1 MNGYDVLGQEG
12 RKALDACVKV
22 KIYGRPQTRR
32 YDYNSTVERL
42 EKCFAG
48 KCPDRRIIKRLR
60 LKSITE
66 QALMDES
73 IIEKMLLPS
82 LRDNYGIIDIFESL
96 VRLDNTPYVEK
107 YPAVKGTDSDKRKNL
122 IDKRREDVE
131 REVREATAN
140 PDQPQRYSWL
150 VAQRRVRDCF
160 AGSFAGD
167 ASLLERKTAAY
178 IHEITDPYD
187 RRKEEMPT
195 PDTYSIS
202 DIYKAFKKHDS
213 VSVSKNIEKL
223 SCQRC
228 KVSEEVKKQRDD
240 VQTEYQ
246 QAVTV
251 SSTSSAIQKHCNYSL
266 KEAIHRVESCYCSSS
281 VEHLHA
287 FKAFYTLN
295 LEVSMH
301 DQKAFDIFFICRSL
315 CCIDANHILYQ
326 NDQYEPKLVS
336 NLVVFEKYPG
346 DGPGSAE
353 LKELIDAHRT
363 CLEKE
368 YMEDKLDKQRYTRSE
383 AERRVRDCFV
393 GSLVCD
399 YTNIFPRKAADKGT
413 LRIDQTYNIFD
424 IQNAIKYFDSKKLVD
439 RYPEEE
445 GPEADKMRKLVD
457 EERAAIKKEYDEAT
471 AIVEI
476 EHGSGFIIQ
485 DHFVITN
492 KHVIESALNGDSN
505 NTQILISSA
514 ALGEDEL
521 PCEIAHHDAGKDL
534 ALLHC
539 PGLKI
544 NPIQPLQLSNQPL
557 LPGMQIFSFGFPVS
571 HTGDT
576 ALFVNGYVS
585 GSKKTLQGHT
595 MAVLNC
601 PLNSGNSGG
610 PVLCWVKGQL
620 KVVGVATQ
628 KHFKKILTLN
638 EQVTI
643 EQIRKMLQTCVI
655 PEDSE
660 LSEAAKFYFGPAGN
674 LPPLGKTAV
683 YLLTLKL
690 YDALET
696 HSQFNLSN
704 ALPGDQLIDFV
715 KMSVEK
721 YEGDCKDE
729 LAKVVE
735 KFCTPKAW
743 PFA

>member
-1 MNGYDVLGQEG
+1 MNGCDVLGQEG

-22 KIYGRPQTRR
+22 KIYGRPQTRL
-32 YDYNSTVERL
+32 YDYNSTIERL

-48 KCPDRRIIKRLR
+48 KYPDGLDALYSRI
-60 LKSITE
+60 LKHETSNRE
-66 QALMDES
+66 QALMDDG

-82 LRDNYGIIDIFESL
+82 LRDNYGIIDIYESL

-107 YPAVKGTDSDKRKNL
+107 YPAVKGTDSDKRKNS

-140 PDQPQRYSWL
+140 PDELHRYSWL

-167 ASLLERKTAAY
+167 ASLLERKTAVY
-178 IHEITDPYD
+178 IYKITDPYK
-187 RRKEEMPT
+187 RRKQEMSAEMST

-202 DIYKAFKKHDS
+202 DIYEAFKKHDS

-240 VQTEYQ
+240 VHTEYQ

-251 SSTSSAIQKHCNYSL
+251 SSTITAIQKHRKYSQE
-266 KEAIHRVESCYCSSS
+266 EAFHRVESCYCSSCGNY
-281 VEHLHA
+281 VHA
-287 FKAFYTLN
+287 FRRLCN
-295 LEVSMH
+295 IIVSMC
-301 DQKAFDIFFICRSL
+301 DQKTFDIFFICRSL
-315 CCIDANHILYQ
+315 CCIDANQTDPYKPDL
-326 NDQYEPKLVS
+326 LS
-336 NLVVFEKYPG
+336 NLVLFEKYPS
-346 DGPGSAE
+346 DGPGSTQ

-363 CLEKE
+363 YLEKE
-368 YMEDKLDKQRYTRSE
+368 YMEDKLNKQRYTRSE
-383 AERRVRDCFV
+383 AERRVRDCFA
-393 GSLVCD
+393 GSFVCD
-399 YTNIFPRKAADKGT
+399 YTNIFPSKAADKGT

-424 IQNAIKYFDSKKLVD
+424 IQEAIQYFDSKKLVD
-439 RYPEEE
+439 KYPEEE
-445 GPEADKMRKLVD
+445 GPGADEKKKVD
-457 EERAAIKKEYDEAT
+457 EERAGIKQEYDDAT
-471 AIVEI
+471 AFVEV

-485 DHFVITN
+485 DHFIITN
-492 KHVIESALNGDSN
+492 MHVIESAFNNNDKSN
-505 NTQILISSA
+505 IIQIFISNA
-514 ALGEDEL
+514 ALLGAKHGL
-521 PCEIAHHDAGKDL
+521 PCEIAHRDAGKDL
-534 ALLHC
+534 ALLYC
-539 PGLKI
+539 PDLKM
-544 NPIQPLQLSNQPL
+544 NPIQPLQLFNQPL

-585 GSKKTLQGHT
+585 GSKKMLQGHT

-610 PVLCWVKGQL
+610 PVLCWVEGQL

-628 KHFKKILTLN
+628 KHFKEILTPN

-643 EQIRKMLQTCVI
+643 EQLRKMLQTCVI
-655 PEDSE
+655 PEGSE
-660 LSEAAKFYFGPAGN
+660 LSEAAKFYSGPVGD
-674 LPPLGKTAV
+674 LPPLGKTAM

-704 ALPGDQLIDFV
+704 ALPGDQVIDFV
-715 KMSVEK
+715 KMSIEK
-721 YEGDCKDE
+721 YQGDCKDE

-735 KFCTPKAW
+735 KFCTP
-743 PFA
+743 

>member
-1 MNGYDVLGQEG
+1 MNGCDVLGQEG
-12 RKALDACVKV
+12 RKSLDACVKV

-32 YDYNSTVERL
+32 YDYSSTIERL

-48 KCPDRRIIKRLR
+48 KYPDGLNALYRRI
-60 LKSITE
+60 LKQPETSNTE
-66 QALMDES
+66 HALMDES
-73 IIEKMLLPS
+73 IIEKILLPS
-82 LRDNYGIIDIFESL
+82 FRDNYGIIDIYESL

-107 YPAVKGTDSDKRKNL
+107 YPAGKQTDSDKWKNW

-140 PDQPQRYSWL
+140 RDERHRYSWL

-160 AGSFAGD
+160 AGNFAGD
-167 ASLLERKTAAY
+167 ASLLERKTADY
-178 IHEITDPYD
+178 ICKIRDPYE
-187 RRKEEMPT
+187 RRKKEMST
-195 PDTYSIS
+195 PDTCSIS

-228 KVSEEVKKQRDD
+228 QVSEEVKKQRDD
-240 VQTEYQ
+240 VDTEYQ

-251 SSTSSAIQKHCNYSL
+251 SFTSTSIQKHCKYSQE
-266 KEAIHRVESCYCSSS
+266 EAFHRVENCYCSSCAIKY
-281 VEHLHA
+281 VDA
-287 FKAFYTLN
+287 FRRLFNQTISLC
-295 LEVSMH
+295 H
-301 DQKAFDIFFICRSL
+301 QKAFDIFFICRSL

-326 NDQYEPKLVS
+326 NRWAQKLVS
-336 NLVVFEKYPG
+336 NLVLFEKYPS

-368 YMEDKLDKQRYTRSE
+368 YREDKLNKQRYTLSE
-383 AERRVRDCFV
+383 AERRVRDCFA
-393 GSLVCD
+393 GSFVCD
-399 YTNIFPRKAADKGT
+399 YTNIFPSKATDEGT
-413 LRIDQTYNIFD
+413 LRINQTYDIFD
-424 IQNAIKYFDSKKLVD
+424 IQKAIQYFDSKKLVD
-439 RYPEEE
+439 KYPEEE
-445 GPEADKMRKLVD
+445 GLGADEKKKVD
-457 EERAAIKKEYDEAT
+457 EERARIKQEYDEAT
-471 AIVEI
+471 AFVEV

-485 DHFVITN
+485 DHFIITN
-492 KHVIESALNGDSN
+492 KHVIELALNDESHI
-505 NTQILISSA
+505 TQVLISNA
-514 ALGEDEL
+514 ALGDVRL
-521 PCEIAHHDAGKDL
+521 PCEVAHYDAGKDL
-534 ALLHC
+534 ALLYC
-539 PGLKI
+539 PDLKI
-544 NPIQPLQLSNQPL
+544 NQTQPLQFSDQPL
-557 LPGMQIFSFGFPVS
+557 LPGMQILSFGFPVS

-585 GSKKTLQGHT
+585 GSKKMLQGHT

-610 PVLCWVKGQL
+610 PILCWVEGQL

-628 KHFKKILTLN
+628 KHVKKILTPN

-660 LSEAAKFYFGPAGN
+660 LSEAAKFYFGPAED
-674 LPPLGKTAV
+674 LPLLGKTAV

-704 ALPGDQLIDFV
+704 ALPGDQVIDFV
-715 KMSVEK
+715 KMSIEK
-721 YEGDCKDE
+721 YQGDCKDE
-729 LAKVVE
+729 LVKVVE
-735 KFCTPKAW
+735 KFCTP
-743 PFA
+743 

>member
-1 MNGYDVLGQEG
+1 MNGCDVLGQEG

-32 YDYNSTVERL
+32 YDYSSTIERL

-48 KCPDRRIIKRLR
+48 KYPDGLNALYRRI
-60 LKSITE
+60 LKQPETSNTE
-66 QALMDES
+66 HALMDES
-73 IIEKMLLPS
+73 IIEKILLPS
-82 LRDNYGIIDIFESL
+82 FRDNYGIIDIYESL

-107 YPAVKGTDSDKRKNL
+107 YPAGKQTDSDKWKNW

-140 PDQPQRYSWL
+140 RDERHRYSWL

-160 AGSFAGD
+160 AGNCAAD
-167 ASLLERKTAAY
+167 ASLLERKTADY
-178 IHEITDPYD
+178 ICKIRDPYE
-187 RRKEEMPT
+187 RRKKEMST
-195 PDTYSIS
+195 PDTCSIS

-228 KVSEEVKKQRDD
+228 QVSEEVKKQRDD
-240 VQTEYQ
+240 VDTEYQ

-251 SSTSSAIQKHCNYSL
+251 SFTSTSIQKHRKYSQE
-266 KEAIHRVESCYCSSS
+266 EAFHRVESCYCSSCAKY
-281 VEHLHA
+281 VDA
-287 FKAFYTLN
+287 FRRLFNATISLC
-295 LEVSMH
+295 H
-301 DQKAFDIFFICRSL
+301 QKAFDIFFICRSL

-326 NDQYEPKLVS
+326 NRWEPKLVS
-336 NLVVFEKYPG
+336 NLVLFEKYPS

-368 YMEDKLDKQRYTRSE
+368 YREDKLNKQRYTLSE
-383 AERRVRDCFV
+383 AERRVRDCFA
-393 GSLVCD
+393 GSFVCD
-399 YTNIFPRKAADKGT
+399 YTNIFPSKATDEGT

-424 IQNAIKYFDSKKLVD
+424 IQRAIQYFDSKKLVD
-439 RYPEEE
+439 KYPEEE
-445 GPEADKMRKLVD
+445 GPGADEKKKVD
-457 EERAAIKKEYDEAT
+457 EERACIKQEYDEAT
-471 AIVEI
+471 AFVEV

-485 DHFVITN
+485 DHFIITN
-492 KHVIESALNGDSN
+492 KHVIELALNDESHI
-505 NTQILISSA
+505 TQVLISNA
-514 ALGEDEL
+514 ALGDVRL
-521 PCEIAHHDAGKDL
+521 PCEVAHYDVGKDL
-534 ALLHC
+534 ALLYC
-539 PGLKI
+539 PDLKI
-544 NPIQPLQLSNQPL
+544 NQTQPLQFSDQPL
-557 LPGMQIFSFGFPVS
+557 LPGMQILSFGFPVS

-585 GSKKTLQGHT
+585 GSKKMLQGHT

-610 PVLCWVKGQL
+610 PILCWVEGQL

-628 KHFKKILTLN
+628 KHVKKILTPN

-660 LSEAAKFYFGPAGN
+660 LSEAAKFYFVPAGD
-674 LPPLGKTAV
+674 LPRLGKTAV

-704 ALPGDQLIDFV
+704 ALPGDQVIDFV
-715 KMSVEK
+715 KMSIEK
-721 YEGDCKDE
+721 YQGDCKDE
-729 LAKVVE
+729 LVKVVE
-735 KFCTPKAW
+735 KFCTP
-743 PFA
+743 

>member
-1 MNGYDVLGQEG
+1 MNGCDVLGQEG

-32 YDYNSTVERL
+32 YDYTSTIERL

-48 KCPDRRIIKRLR
+48 KYPDGLNALYTRI
-60 LKSITE
+60 LKQPETSNTE
-66 QALMDES
+66 HALMDES
-73 IIEKMLLPS
+73 IIEKILLPS
-82 LRDNYGIIDIFESL
+82 FRDNYGIIDIYESL

-107 YPAVKGTDSDKRKNL
+107 YPAGKQTDSDKWKNW

-140 PDQPQRYSWL
+140 PDERHRYSWL

-160 AGSFAGD
+160 AGNFAGD
-167 ASLLERKTAAY
+167 ASLLERKTADY
-178 IHEITDPYD
+178 ICKIRDPYE
-187 RRKEEMPT
+187 RRKKEMST
-195 PDTYSIS
+195 PDTCSIS

-228 KVSEEVKKQRDD
+228 QVSEEVKKQRDD
-240 VQTEYQ
+240 VDTEYQ

-251 SSTSSAIQKHCNYSL
+251 SFTSTSIQKHRKYSQE
-266 KEAIHRVESCYCSSS
+266 EAFHRVESCYCSSCAKY
-281 VEHLHA
+281 VYA
-287 FKAFYTLN
+287 FRGLFNRTISLC
-295 LEVSMH
+295 H
-301 DQKAFDIFFICRSL
+301 QKAFDIFFICRSL

-326 NDQYEPKLVS
+326 NRWEPKLVS
-336 NLVVFEKYPG
+336 NLVLFEKYPS

-368 YMEDKLDKQRYTRSE
+368 YREDKLNKQRYTLSE
-383 AERRVRDCFV
+383 AERRVRDCFA
-393 GSLVCD
+393 GSFVCD
-399 YTNIFPRKAADKGT
+399 YTNIFPSKATDEGT
-413 LRIDQTYNIFD
+413 LRIDQTYDIFD
-424 IQNAIKYFDSKKLVD
+424 IQKAIQYFDSKKLVD
-439 RYPEEE
+439 KYPEEE
-445 GPEADKMRKLVD
+445 GPGADEKKKVD
-457 EERAAIKKEYDEAT
+457 EERACIKQEYDEAT
-471 AIVEI
+471 AFVEV

-485 DHFVITN
+485 DHFIITN
-492 KHVIESALNGDSN
+492 KHVIELALNDESHI
-505 NTQILISSA
+505 TQVLISNA
-514 ALGEDEL
+514 ASGDVRL
-521 PCEIAHHDAGKDL
+521 PCEVAHYDAGKDL
-534 ALLHC
+534 ALLYC
-539 PGLKI
+539 PDLKI
-544 NPIQPLQLSNQPL
+544 NQTQPLQFSDQPL
-557 LPGMQIFSFGFPVS
+557 LPGMQILSFGFPVS

-585 GSKKTLQGHT
+585 GSKKMLQGHT

-610 PVLCWVKGQL
+610 PVLCWVEGQL

-628 KHFKKILTLN
+628 KHFKNILTPN

-660 LSEAAKFYFGPAGN
+660 LSEAAKFYFGPAGD
-674 LPPLGKTAV
+674 LPLLGKTAV

-704 ALPGDQLIDFV
+704 ALPGNQVIDFV
-715 KMSVEK
+715 KMSIEK
-721 YEGDCKDE
+721 YQGDCRDE
-729 LAKVVE
+729 LVKVVE
-735 KFCTPKAW
+735 KFCTP
-743 PFA
+743 

>member
-1 MNGYDVLGQEG
+1 MNGCDVLGQEG

-32 YDYNSTVERL
+32 YDYSSTIERL

-48 KCPDRRIIKRLR
+48 KYPDGLNALYRRI
-60 LKSITE
+60 LKQPETSNTE
-66 QALMDES
+66 HALMDES
-73 IIEKMLLPS
+73 IIEKILLPS
-82 LRDNYGIIDIFESL
+82 FRDNYGIIDIYESL

-107 YPAVKGTDSDKRKNL
+107 YPAGKQTDSDKWKNW

-140 PDQPQRYSWL
+140 RDERHRYSWL

-160 AGSFAGD
+160 AGNFAGD
-167 ASLLERKTAAY
+167 ASLLERKTADY
-178 IHEITDPYD
+178 ICKIRDPYE
-187 RRKEEMPT
+187 RRKKEMSI
-195 PDTYSIS
+195 PDTCSIS

-228 KVSEEVKKQRDD
+228 QVSEEVKKQRDD
-240 VQTEYQ
+240 VDTEYQ

-251 SSTSSAIQKHCNYSL
+251 SFTSTSIQKHRKYSQE
-266 KEAIHRVESCYCSSS
+266 EAFHRVESCYCSSCAKY
-281 VEHLHA
+281 VDA
-287 FKAFYTLN
+287 FRRLFNATISLC
-295 LEVSMH
+295 H
-301 DQKAFDIFFICRSL
+301 QKAFDIFFICRSL

-326 NDQYEPKLVS
+326 NRWEPKLVS
-336 NLVVFEKYPG
+336 NLVLFEKYPS

-368 YMEDKLDKQRYTRSE
+368 YREDKLNKQRYTLSE
-383 AERRVRDCFV
+383 AERRVRDCFA
-393 GSLVCD
+393 GSFVCD
-399 YTNIFPRKAADKGT
+399 YTNIFPSKATDEGT

-424 IQNAIKYFDSKKLVD
+424 IQRAIQYFDSKKLVD
-439 RYPEEE
+439 KYPEEE
-445 GPEADKMRKLVD
+445 GPGADEKKKVD
-457 EERAAIKKEYDEAT
+457 EERACIKQEYDEAT
-471 AIVEI
+471 AFVEV

-485 DHFVITN
+485 DHFIITN
-492 KHVIESALNGDSN
+492 KHVIELALNDESHI
-505 NTQILISSA
+505 TQILISKA
-514 ALGEDEL
+514 ALADVGL
-521 PCEIAHHDAGKDL
+521 PCEVAHYDVGKDL
-534 ALLHC
+534 ALLYC
-539 PGLKI
+539 PDLKI
-544 NPIQPLQLSNQPL
+544 NQTQPLQLSDQPL
-557 LPGMQIFSFGFPVS
+557 LPGMQILSFGFPVS

-585 GSKKTLQGHT
+585 GSKKMLQGHT

-610 PVLCWVKGQL
+610 PVLCWVEGQL

-628 KHFKKILTLN
+628 KHFKNILTLN

-660 LSEAAKFYFGPAGN
+660 LSEAAKFYFGPAGD
-674 LPPLGKTAV
+674 LPHLGKTAV

-704 ALPGDQLIDFV
+704 ALPGDQVIDFV
-715 KMSVEK
+715 KMSIEK
-721 YEGDCKDE
+721 YQGDCKDE
-729 LAKVVE
+729 LVKVVE
-735 KFCTPKAW
+735 KFCTPQA
-743 PFA
+743 

>member
-1 MNGYDVLGQEG
+1 MNGCDVLGQEG

-32 YDYNSTVERL
+32 YDYSSTIERL

-48 KCPDRRIIKRLR
+48 KYPDGLNALYRRI
-60 LKSITE
+60 LKQPETSNTE
-66 QALMDES
+66 HALMDES
-73 IIEKMLLPS
+73 IIEKILLPS
-82 LRDNYGIIDIFESL
+82 FRDNYGIIDIYESL

-107 YPAVKGTDSDKRKNL
+107 YPAGKQTDSDKWKNW

-140 PDQPQRYSWL
+140 RDERHRYSWL

-160 AGSFAGD
+160 AGNFAGD
-167 ASLLERKTAAY
+167 ASLLERKTADY
-178 IHEITDPYD
+178 SCKIRDPYE
-187 RRKEEMPT
+187 RRKKDMST
-195 PDTYSIS
+195 PDTCSIS

-228 KVSEEVKKQRDD
+228 QVSEEVKKQRDD
-240 VQTEYQ
+240 VDTEYQ

-251 SSTSSAIQKHCNYSL
+251 SFTSTSIQKHRKYSQE
-266 KEAIHRVESCYCSSS
+266 EAFHRVESCYCSSCAKY
-281 VEHLHA
+281 VDA
-287 FKAFYTLN
+287 FRRLFNATISLC
-295 LEVSMH
+295 H
-301 DQKAFDIFFICRSL
+301 QKAFDIFFICRSL

-326 NDQYEPKLVS
+326 NRWEPKLVS
-336 NLVVFEKYPG
+336 NLVLFEKYPS

-368 YMEDKLDKQRYTRSE
+368 YREDKLNKQRYTLSE
-383 AERRVRDCFV
+383 AERRVRDCFA
-393 GSLVCD
+393 GSFVCD
-399 YTNIFPRKAADKGT
+399 YTNIFPSKATDEGT

-424 IQNAIKYFDSKKLVD
+424 IQKAIQNFDSKKLVD
-439 RYPEEE
+439 KYPEEE
-445 GPEADKMRKLVD
+445 GPGADEKKKVD
-457 EERAAIKKEYDEAT
+457 EERACIKQEYDEAT
-471 AIVEI
+471 AFVEV

-485 DHFVITN
+485 DHFIITN
-492 KHVIESALNGDSN
+492 KHVIELALNDESHI
-505 NTQILISSA
+505 TQVLISNA
-514 ALGEDEL
+514 ALGDVRL
-521 PCEIAHHDAGKDL
+521 PCEVAHYDAGKDL
-534 ALLHC
+534 ALLYC
-539 PGLKI
+539 PDLKI
-544 NPIQPLQLSNQPL
+544 NQTQPLQFSDQPL
-557 LPGMQIFSFGFPVS
+557 LPGMQILSFGFPVS

-585 GSKKTLQGHT
+585 GSKKMLQGHT

-610 PVLCWVKGQL
+610 PILCWVEGQL

-628 KHFKKILTLN
+628 KHVKKILTPN

-660 LSEAAKFYFGPAGN
+660 LSEAAKFYFVPAGD
-674 LPPLGKTAV
+674 LPRLGKTAV

-704 ALPGDQLIDFV
+704 ALPGDQVIDFV
-715 KMSVEK
+715 KMSIEK
-721 YEGDCKDE
+721 YQGDCKDE
-729 LAKVVE
+729 LVKVVE
-735 KFCTPKAW
+735 KFCTP
-743 PFA
+743 

>member
-1 MNGYDVLGQEG
+1 MNGCDVLGQEG
-12 RKALDACVKV
+12 RKSLDACVKV

-32 YDYNSTVERL
+32 YDYSSTIERL

-48 KCPDRRIIKRLR
+48 KYPDGLNALYRRI
-60 LKSITE
+60 LKQPETSNTE
-66 QALMDES
+66 HALMDES
-73 IIEKMLLPS
+73 IIEKILLPS
-82 LRDNYGIIDIFESL
+82 FRDNYGIIDIYESL

-107 YPAVKGTDSDKRKNL
+107 YPAGKQTDSDKWKNW

-140 PDQPQRYSWL
+140 RDERHRYSWL

-160 AGSFAGD
+160 AGNFAGD
-167 ASLLERKTAAY
+167 ASLLERKTADY
-178 IHEITDPYD
+178 ICKIRDPYE
-187 RRKEEMPT
+187 RRKKEMSI
-195 PDTYSIS
+195 PDTCSIS

-213 VSVSKNIEKL
+213 VSVSKNMEKL

-228 KVSEEVKKQRDD
+228 QVSEEVKKQRDD
-240 VQTEYQ
+240 VDTEYQ

-251 SSTSSAIQKHCNYSL
+251 SFTSTSIQKHRKYSQE
-266 KEAIHRVESCYCSSS
+266 EAFHRVESCYCSSCAKY
-281 VEHLHA
+281 VDA
-287 FKAFYTLN
+287 FRRLFNATISLC
-295 LEVSMH
+295 H
-301 DQKAFDIFFICRSL
+301 QKAFDIFFICRSL

-326 NDQYEPKLVS
+326 NRWEPKLVS
-336 NLVVFEKYPG
+336 NLVLFEKYPS

-368 YMEDKLDKQRYTRSE
+368 YREDKLNKQRYTLSE
-383 AERRVRDCFV
+383 AERRVRDCFA
-393 GSLVCD
+393 GSFVCD
-399 YTNIFPRKAADKGT
+399 YTNIFPSKATDEGT

-424 IQNAIKYFDSKKLVD
+424 IQNAIQYFDSKKLVD
-439 RYPEEE
+439 KYPEEE
-445 GPEADKMRKLVD
+445 GPGADEKKKVD
-457 EERAAIKKEYDEAT
+457 EERACIKQEYDEAT
-471 AIVEI
+471 AFVEV

-485 DHFVITN
+485 DHFIITN
-492 KHVIESALNGDSN
+492 KHVIELALNDESHI
-505 NTQILISSA
+505 TQILISKA
-514 ALGEDEL
+514 ALGDVGL
-521 PCEIAHHDAGKDL
+521 PCEVAHYDAGKDL
-534 ALLHC
+534 ALLYC
-539 PGLKI
+539 PDLKI
-544 NPIQPLQLSNQPL
+544 NQTQPLQLSDQPL
-557 LPGMQIFSFGFPVS
+557 LPGMQILSFGFPVS

-585 GSKKTLQGHT
+585 GSKKMLQGHT

-610 PVLCWVKGQL
+610 PILCWVEGQL

-628 KHFKKILTLN
+628 KHVKKILTPN

-660 LSEAAKFYFGPAGN
+660 LSEAAKFYFVPAGD
-674 LPPLGKTAV
+674 LPRLGKTAV

-704 ALPGDQLIDFV
+704 ALPGDQVIDFV
-715 KMSVEK
+715 KMSIEK
-721 YEGDCKDE
+721 YQGDCKDE
-729 LAKVVE
+729 LVKVVE
-735 KFCTPKAW
+735 KFCTP
-743 PFA
+743 

>member
-1 MNGYDVLGQEG
+1 MNGCDVLGQEG

-32 YDYNSTVERL
+32 YDYSSTIERL

-48 KCPDRRIIKRLR
+48 KYPDGLNALYRRI
-60 LKSITE
+60 LKQPETSNTE
-66 QALMDES
+66 HALMDES
-73 IIEKMLLPS
+73 IIEKILLPS
-82 LRDNYGIIDIFESL
+82 FRDNYGIIDIYESL

-107 YPAVKGTDSDKRKNL
+107 YPAGKQTDSDKWKNW

-140 PDQPQRYSWL
+140 RDERHRYSWL

-160 AGSFAGD
+160 AGNFAGD
-167 ASLLERKTAAY
+167 ASLLERKTADY
-178 IHEITDPYD
+178 ICKIRDPYE
-187 RRKEEMPT
+187 RRKKEMSI
-195 PDTYSIS
+195 PDTCSIS

-228 KVSEEVKKQRDD
+228 QVSEEVKKQRDD
-240 VQTEYQ
+240 VDTEYQ

-251 SSTSSAIQKHCNYSL
+251 SFTSTSIQKHRKYSQE
-266 KEAIHRVESCYCSSS
+266 EAFHRVESCYCSSCAKY
-281 VEHLHA
+281 VDA
-287 FKAFYTLN
+287 FRRLFNATISLC
-295 LEVSMH
+295 H
-301 DQKAFDIFFICRSL
+301 QKAFDIFFICRSL

-326 NDQYEPKLVS
+326 NRWEPKLVS
-336 NLVVFEKYPG
+336 NLVLFEKYPS

-368 YMEDKLDKQRYTRSE
+368 YREDKLNKQRYTLSE
-383 AERRVRDCFV
+383 AERRVRDCFA
-393 GSLVCD
+393 GSFVCD
-399 YTNIFPRKAADKGT
+399 YTNIFPSKATDEGT

-424 IQNAIKYFDSKKLVD
+424 IQRAIQYFDSKKLVD
-439 RYPEEE
+439 KYPEEE
-445 GPEADKMRKLVD
+445 GPGADEKKKVD
-457 EERAAIKKEYDEAT
+457 EERACIKQEYDEAT
-471 AIVEI
+471 AFVEV

-485 DHFVITN
+485 DHFIITN
-492 KHVIESALNGDSN
+492 KHVIESALNDESHI
-505 NTQILISSA
+505 TQILISKA
-514 ALGEDEL
+514 ALGDVGL
-521 PCEIAHHDAGKDL
+521 PCEVAHYDAGKDL
-534 ALLHC
+534 ALLYC
-539 PGLKI
+539 PDLKI
-544 NPIQPLQLSNQPL
+544 NQTQPLQLSDQPL
-557 LPGMQIFSFGFPVS
+557 LPGMQIFAFGFPVS

-585 GSKKTLQGHT
+585 GSKKMLQGHT

-610 PVLCWVKGQL
+610 PILCWVEGQL

-628 KHFKKILTLN
+628 KHVKKILTPN

-660 LSEAAKFYFGPAGN
+660 LSEAAKFYFGPAGD
-674 LPPLGKTAV
+674 LPHLGKTTV

-696 HSQFNLSN
+696 RSQFNLSN
-704 ALPGDQLIDFV
+704 ALPGDQVIDFV
-715 KMSVEK
+715 KMSIEK
-721 YEGDCKDE
+721 YQGDCKDE
-729 LAKVVE
+729 LVKVVE
-735 KFCTPKAW
+735 KFCTPQA
-743 PFA
+743 

>member
-1 MNGYDVLGQEG
+1 MNGCDVLGQEG

-32 YDYNSTVERL
+32 YDYSSTIERL

-48 KCPDRRIIKRLR
+48 KYPDGLNAPYRRI
-60 LKSITE
+60 LKQPETSNTE
-66 QALMDES
+66 HALMDES
-73 IIEKMLLPS
+73 IIEKILLPS
-82 LRDNYGIIDIFESL
+82 FRDNYGIIDIYESL

-107 YPAVKGTDSDKRKNL
+107 YPAGKQTDSDKWKNW
-122 IDKRREDVE
+122 IDKQREDVE

-140 PDQPQRYSWL
+140 RDERHRYSWL

-160 AGSFAGD
+160 AGNFAGD
-167 ASLLERKTAAY
+167 ASLLERKTADY
-178 IHEITDPYD
+178 ICKIRDPYE
-187 RRKEEMPT
+187 RRKKEMST
-195 PDTYSIS
+195 PDTCSIS

-228 KVSEEVKKQRDD
+228 QVSEEVKKQRDD
-240 VQTEYQ
+240 VDTEYQ

-251 SSTSSAIQKHCNYSL
+251 SFTSTSIQKHRKYSQE
-266 KEAIHRVESCYCSSS
+266 EAFHRVENCYCSSCAIKY
-281 VEHLHA
+281 VDA
-287 FKAFYTLN
+287 FRRLFNQTISLC
-295 LEVSMH
+295 H
-301 DQKAFDIFFICRSL
+301 QKAFDIFFICRSL

-326 NDQYEPKLVS
+326 NRWEPKLVS
-336 NLVVFEKYPG
+336 NLVLFEKYPS

-368 YMEDKLDKQRYTRSE
+368 YREDKLNKQRYTLSE
-383 AERRVRDCFV
+383 AERRVRDCFA
-393 GSLVCD
+393 GSFVCD
-399 YTNIFPRKAADKGT
+399 YTNIFPSKATDEGT
-413 LRIDQTYNIFD
+413 LRINQTYDIFD
-424 IQNAIKYFDSKKLVD
+424 IQKAIQYFVSKKLVD
-439 RYPEEE
+439 KYPEEE
-445 GPEADKMRKLVD
+445 GLGADEKKKVD
-457 EERAAIKKEYDEAT
+457 EERARIKQEYDEAT
-471 AIVEI
+471 AFVEV

-485 DHFVITN
+485 DHFIITN
-492 KHVIESALNGDSN
+492 KHVIELALNDESHI
-505 NTQILISSA
+505 TQVLISNA
-514 ALGEDEL
+514 ALGDVRL
-521 PCEIAHHDAGKDL
+521 PCEVAHYDAGKDL
-534 ALLHC
+534 ALLYC
-539 PGLKI
+539 PDLKI
-544 NPIQPLQLSNQPL
+544 NQTQPLQFSDQPL
-557 LPGMQIFSFGFPVS
+557 LPGMQILSFGFPVS

-585 GSKKTLQGHT
+585 GSKKMLQGHT

-610 PVLCWVKGQL
+610 PVLCWVEGQL

-628 KHFKKILTLN
+628 KHFKNILTPN

-660 LSEAAKFYFGPAGN
+660 LSEAAKFYFGPAGD
-674 LPPLGKTAV
+674 LPLLGKTAV

-704 ALPGDQLIDFV
+704 ALPGDQVIDFV
-715 KMSVEK
+715 KMSIEK
-721 YEGDCKDE
+721 YQGDCKDE
-729 LAKVVE
+729 LVKVVE
-735 KFCTPKAW
+735 KFCTP
-743 PFA
+743 

>member
-1 MNGYDVLGQEG
+1 MNGCDVLGQEG
-12 RKALDACVKV
+12 RKSLDACVKV

-32 YDYNSTVERL
+32 YDYSSTIERL

-48 KCPDRRIIKRLR
+48 KYPDGLNALYRRI
-60 LKSITE
+60 LKQPETSNTE
-66 QALMDES
+66 HALMDES
-73 IIEKMLLPS
+73 IIEKILLPS
-82 LRDNYGIIDIFESL
+82 FRDNYGIIDIYESL

-107 YPAVKGTDSDKRKNL
+107 YPAGKQTDSDKWKNW

-140 PDQPQRYSWL
+140 RDERHRYSWL

-160 AGSFAGD
+160 AGNFAGD
-167 ASLLERKTAAY
+167 ASLLERKTADY
-178 IHEITDPYD
+178 ICKIRDPYE
-187 RRKEEMPT
+187 RRKKEMSI
-195 PDTYSIS
+195 PDTCSIS

-228 KVSEEVKKQRDD
+228 QVSEEVKKQRDD
-240 VQTEYQ
+240 VDTEYQ

-251 SSTSSAIQKHCNYSL
+251 SFTSTSIQKHRKYSQE
-266 KEAIHRVESCYCSSS
+266 EAFHRVESCYCSSCAKY
-281 VEHLHA
+281 VDA
-287 FKAFYTLN
+287 FRRLFNATISLC
-295 LEVSMH
+295 H
-301 DQKAFDIFFICRSL
+301 QKAFDIFFICRSL

-326 NDQYEPKLVS
+326 NRWAQKLVS
-336 NLVVFEKYPG
+336 NLVLFEKYPS

-368 YMEDKLDKQRYTRSE
+368 YREDKLNKQRYTLSE
-383 AERRVRDCFV
+383 AERRVRDCFA
-393 GSLVCD
+393 GSFVCD
-399 YTNIFPRKAADKGT
+399 YTNIFPSKATDEGT

-424 IQNAIKYFDSKKLVD
+424 IQNAIQYFDSKKLVD
-439 RYPEEE
+439 KYPEEE
-445 GPEADKMRKLVD
+445 GLGADEKKKVD
-457 EERAAIKKEYDEAT
+457 EERARIKQEYDEAT
-471 AIVEI
+471 AFVEV

-485 DHFVITN
+485 DHFIITN
-492 KHVIESALNGDSN
+492 KHVIELALNDESHI
-505 NTQILISSA
+505 TQVLISNA
-514 ALGEDEL
+514 ALGDVRL
-521 PCEIAHHDAGKDL
+521 PCEVAHYDAGKDL
-534 ALLHC
+534 ALLYC
-539 PGLKI
+539 PDLKI
-544 NPIQPLQLSNQPL
+544 NQTQPLQFSDQPL
-557 LPGMQIFSFGFPVS
+557 LPGMQILSFGFPVS

-585 GSKKTLQGHT
+585 GSKKMLQGHT

-610 PVLCWVKGQL
+610 PVLCWVEGQL

-628 KHFKKILTLN
+628 KHFKNILTPN

-660 LSEAAKFYFGPAGN
+660 LSEAAKFYFVPAGD
-674 LPPLGKTAV
+674 LPRLGKTAV

-704 ALPGDQLIDFV
+704 ALPGDQVIDFV
-715 KMSVEK
+715 KMSIEK
-721 YEGDCKDE
+721 YQGDCKDE
-729 LAKVVE
+729 LVKVVE
-735 KFCTPKAW
+735 KFCTP
-743 PFA
+743 

>member
-1 MNGYDVLGQEG
+1 MNGCDVLGQEG

-32 YDYNSTVERL
+32 YDYSSTIERL

-48 KCPDRRIIKRLR
+48 KYPDGLNALYRRI
-60 LKSITE
+60 LKQPETSNTE
-66 QALMDES
+66 HALMDES
-73 IIEKMLLPS
+73 IIEKILLPS
-82 LRDNYGIIDIFESL
+82 FRDNYGIIDIYESL

-107 YPAVKGTDSDKRKNL
+107 YPAGKQTDSDKWKNW

-140 PDQPQRYSWL
+140 RDERHRYSWL

-160 AGSFAGD
+160 AGNFAGD
-167 ASLLERKTAAY
+167 ASLLERKTAVY
-178 IHEITDPYD
+178 ICKIRDPYE
-187 RRKEEMPT
+187 RRKKEMST
-195 PDTYSIS
+195 PDTCSIS

-228 KVSEEVKKQRDD
+228 QVSEEVKKQRDD
-240 VQTEYQ
+240 VDTEYQ

-251 SSTSSAIQKHCNYSL
+251 SFTSTSIQKHRKYSQE
-266 KEAIHRVESCYCSSS
+266 EAFHRVESCYCSSCAKY
-281 VEHLHA
+281 VDA
-287 FKAFYTLN
+287 FWRLFNRTISLCHQ
-295 LEVSMH
+295 S
-301 DQKAFDIFFICRSL
+301 AFDIFFICRSL

-326 NDQYEPKLVS
+326 NRWEPKLVS
-336 NLVVFEKYPG
+336 NLVLFEKYPS

-368 YMEDKLDKQRYTRSE
+368 YREDKLNKQRYTLSE
-383 AERRVRDCFV
+383 AERRVRDCFA
-393 GSLVCD
+393 GSFVCD
-399 YTNIFPRKAADKGT
+399 YTNIFPSKATDEGT
-413 LRIDQTYNIFD
+413 LRIDQTYDIFD
-424 IQNAIKYFDSKKLVD
+424 IQKAIQYFDSKKLVD
-439 RYPEEE
+439 KYPEEE
-445 GPEADKMRKLVD
+445 GPGADEKKKVD
-457 EERAAIKKEYDEAT
+457 EERACIKQEYDEAT
-471 AIVEI
+471 AFVEV

-485 DHFVITN
+485 DHFIITN
-492 KHVIESALNGDSN
+492 KHVIESALNDESHI
-505 NTQILISSA
+505 TQILISKA
-514 ALGEDEL
+514 ALADVGL
-521 PCEIAHHDAGKDL
+521 PCEVAHYDVGKDL
-534 ALLHC
+534 ALLYC
-539 PGLKI
+539 PDLKI
-544 NPIQPLQLSNQPL
+544 NQTQPLQLSDQPV
-557 LPGMQIFSFGFPVS
+557 LPGMQIFAFGFPVS

-585 GSKKTLQGHT
+585 GSKKMLHGHT

-610 PVLCWVKGQL
+610 PVLCWVEGQL

-628 KHFKKILTLN
+628 KHFKNILTLN
-638 EQVTI
+638 EQETI

-660 LSEAAKFYFGPAGN
+660 LSEAAKFYFGPAGD
-674 LPPLGKTAV
+674 LPHLGKTAV

-696 HSQFNLSN
+696 RSQFNLSN
-704 ALPGDQLIDFV
+704 TLPGDQVIDFV
-715 KMSVEK
+715 KMSIEK
-721 YEGDCKDE
+721 YQGDCKDE
-729 LAKVVE
+729 LVKVVE
-735 KFCTPKAW
+735 KFCTPQA
-743 PFA
+743 

>member
-1 MNGYDVLGQEG
+1 MNGCDVLGQEG

-32 YDYNSTVERL
+32 YDYSSTIERL

-48 KCPDRRIIKRLR
+48 KYPDGLNALYRII
-60 LKSITE
+60 LKQPETSNTE
-66 QALMDES
+66 HALMDES
-73 IIEKMLLPS
+73 VIEKILLPS
-82 LRDNYGIIDIFESL
+82 FRDNYGIIDIYESL

-107 YPAVKGTDSDKRKNL
+107 YPAGKQTDSDKWKNW

-140 PDQPQRYSWL
+140 RDERHRYSWL

-160 AGSFAGD
+160 AGNFAGD
-167 ASLLERKTAAY
+167 ASLLERKTADY
-178 IHEITDPYD
+178 ICKIRDPYE
-187 RRKEEMPT
+187 RRKKEMST
-195 PDTYSIS
+195 PDTCSIS

-228 KVSEEVKKQRDD
+228 QVSEEVKKQRDD
-240 VQTEYQ
+240 VDTEYQ

-251 SSTSSAIQKHCNYSL
+251 SFTSTSIQKHRKYSQE
-266 KEAIHRVESCYCSSS
+266 EAFHQVESCYCSSCAKY
-281 VEHLHA
+281 VDA
-287 FKAFYTLN
+287 FRRLLN
-295 LEVSMH
+295 RTISLCH
-301 DQKAFDIFFICRSL
+301 QRAFDIFFICRSL

-326 NDQYEPKLVS
+326 NRWEPKLVS
-336 NLVVFEKYPG
+336 NLVLFEKYPS

-368 YMEDKLDKQRYTRSE
+368 YREDKLNKQRYTLSE
-383 AERRVRDCFV
+383 AERRVRDCFA
-393 GSLVCD
+393 GSFVCD
-399 YTNIFPRKAADKGT
+399 YTNIFPSKATDEGT
-413 LRIDQTYNIFD
+413 LRIDQTYDIFD
-424 IQNAIKYFDSKKLVD
+424 IQKAIQYFDSKKLVD
-439 RYPEEE
+439 KYPEEE
-445 GPEADKMRKLVD
+445 GPGADEKKKVD
-457 EERAAIKKEYDEAT
+457 EERACIKQEYDEAT
-471 AIVEI
+471 AFVEV

-485 DHFVITN
+485 DHFIITN
-492 KHVIESALNGDSN
+492 KHVIQLALNDESHI
-505 NTQILISSA
+505 TQVLISNA
-514 ALGEDEL
+514 ALGDVGL
-521 PCEIAHHDAGKDL
+521 PCEVAHYDAGKDL
-534 ALLHC
+534 ALLYC
-539 PGLKI
+539 PDLKI
-544 NPIQPLQLSNQPL
+544 NQTQPLQFSDQPL
-557 LPGMQIFSFGFPVS
+557 LPGMQILSFGFPVS

-585 GSKKTLQGHT
+585 GSKKMLQGHT

-610 PVLCWVKGQL
+610 PVLCWVEGQL

-628 KHFKKILTLN
+628 KHFKNILTPN

-660 LSEAAKFYFGPAGN
+660 LSEAAKFYFGPAGD
-674 LPPLGKTAV
+674 LPLLGKTAV
-683 YLLTLKL
+683 YSLTLKL

-704 ALPGDQLIDFV
+704 ALPGDQVIDFV
-715 KMSVEK
+715 KMSIEK
-721 YEGDCKDE
+721 YQGDCKDE
-729 LAKVVE
+729 LVKVVE
-735 KFCTPKAW
+735 KFCTP
-743 PFA
+743 

>member
-1 MNGYDVLGQEG
+1 MNGCDVLGQEG

-32 YDYNSTVERL
+32 YDYSSTIERL

-48 KCPDRRIIKRLR
+48 KYPDGLNALYRRI
-60 LKSITE
+60 LKQPETSNTE
-66 QALMDES
+66 HALMDES
-73 IIEKMLLPS
+73 IIEKILLPS
-82 LRDNYGIIDIFESL
+82 FRDNYGIIDIYESL

-107 YPAVKGTDSDKRKNL
+107 YPAGKQTDSDKWKNW

-140 PDQPQRYSWL
+140 RDERHRYSWL

-160 AGSFAGD
+160 AGNFAGD
-167 ASLLERKTAAY
+167 ASLLERKTADY
-178 IHEITDPYD
+178 ICKIRDPYE
-187 RRKEEMPT
+187 RRKKET
-195 PDTYSIS
+195 SIPDTCSIS

-228 KVSEEVKKQRDD
+228 QVSEEVKKQRDD
-240 VQTEYQ
+240 VDTEYQ

-251 SSTSSAIQKHCNYSL
+251 SFTSTSIQKHRKYSQE
-266 KEAIHRVESCYCSSS
+266 EAFHRVENCYCSSCAIKY
-281 VEHLHA
+281 VDA
-287 FKAFYTLN
+287 FRRLFNQTISLC
-295 LEVSMH
+295 H
-301 DQKAFDIFFICRSL
+301 QKAFDIFFICRSL

-326 NDQYEPKLVS
+326 NRWEPKLVS
-336 NLVVFEKYPG
+336 NLVLFEKYPS

-368 YMEDKLDKQRYTRSE
+368 YREDKLNKQRYTLSE
-383 AERRVRDCFV
+383 AERRVRDCFA
-393 GSLVCD
+393 GSFVCD
-399 YTNIFPRKAADKGT
+399 YTNIFPSKATDEGT

-424 IQNAIKYFDSKKLVD
+424 IQRAIQYFDSKKLVD
-439 RYPEEE
+439 KYPEEE
-445 GPEADKMRKLVD
+445 GPGADEKKKVD
-457 EERAAIKKEYDEAT
+457 EERACIKQEYDEAT
-471 AIVEI
+471 AFVEV

-485 DHFVITN
+485 DHFIITN
-492 KHVIESALNGDSN
+492 KHVIELALNDESHI
-505 NTQILISSA
+505 TQILISKA
-514 ALGEDEL
+514 ALGDVGL
-521 PCEIAHHDAGKDL
+521 PCEVAHYDAGKDL
-534 ALLHC
+534 ALLYC
-539 PGLKI
+539 PDLKI
-544 NPIQPLQLSNQPL
+544 NQTQPLQLSDQPL
-557 LPGMQIFSFGFPVS
+557 LPGMQILSFGFPVS

-585 GSKKTLQGHT
+585 GSKKMLQGHT

-610 PVLCWVKGQL
+610 PILCWVEGQL

-628 KHFKKILTLN
+628 KHVKKILTPN

-660 LSEAAKFYFGPAGN
+660 LSEAAKFYFVPAGD
-674 LPPLGKTAV
+674 LPRLGKTAV

-704 ALPGDQLIDFV
+704 ALPGDQVIDFV
-715 KMSVEK
+715 KMSIEK
-721 YEGDCKDE
+721 YQGDCKDE
-729 LAKVVE
+729 LVKVVE
-735 KFCTPKAW
+735 KFCTP
-743 PFA
+743 

>member
-1 MNGYDVLGQEG
+1 MNGCDVLGQEG
-12 RKALDACVKV
+12 RKSLDACVKV

-32 YDYNSTVERL
+32 YDYSSTIERL

-48 KCPDRRIIKRLR
+48 KYPDGLNALYRRI
-60 LKSITE
+60 LKQPETSNTE
-66 QALMDES
+66 HALMDES
-73 IIEKMLLPS
+73 IIEKILLPS
-82 LRDNYGIIDIFESL
+82 FRDNYGIIDIYESL

-107 YPAVKGTDSDKRKNL
+107 YPAGKQTDSDKWKNW

-140 PDQPQRYSWL
+140 RDERHRYSWL

-160 AGSFAGD
+160 AGNFAGD
-167 ASLLERKTAAY
+167 ASLLERKTADY
-178 IHEITDPYD
+178 ICKIRDPYE
-187 RRKEEMPT
+187 RRKKEMSI
-195 PDTYSIS
+195 PDTCSIS

-213 VSVSKNIEKL
+213 VSVSKNMEKL

-228 KVSEEVKKQRDD
+228 QVSEEVKKQRDD
-240 VQTEYQ
+240 VDTEYQ

-251 SSTSSAIQKHCNYSL
+251 SFTSTSIQKHRKYSQE
-266 KEAIHRVESCYCSSS
+266 EAFHRVESCYCSSCAKY
-281 VEHLHA
+281 VDA
-287 FKAFYTLN
+287 FRRLFNATISLC
-295 LEVSMH
+295 H
-301 DQKAFDIFFICRSL
+301 QKAFDIFFICRSL

-326 NDQYEPKLVS
+326 NRWEPKLVS
-336 NLVVFEKYPG
+336 NLVLFEKYPS

-368 YMEDKLDKQRYTRSE
+368 YREDKLNKQRYTLSE
-383 AERRVRDCFV
+383 AERRVRDCFA
-393 GSLVCD
+393 GSFVCD
-399 YTNIFPRKAADKGT
+399 YTNIFPSKATDEGT

-424 IQNAIKYFDSKKLVD
+424 IQNAIQYFDSKKLVD
-439 RYPEEE
+439 KYPEEE
-445 GPEADKMRKLVD
+445 GPGADEKKKVD
-457 EERAAIKKEYDEAT
+457 EERACIKQEYDEAT
-471 AIVEI
+471 AFVEV

-485 DHFVITN
+485 DHFIITN
-492 KHVIESALNGDSN
+492 KHVIESALNDESHI
-505 NTQILISSA
+505 TQILISKA
-514 ALGEDEL
+514 ALADVGL
-521 PCEIAHHDAGKDL
+521 PCEVAHYDVGKDL
-534 ALLHC
+534 ALLYC
-539 PGLKI
+539 PDLKI
-544 NPIQPLQLSNQPL
+544 NQTQPLQLSDQPL
-557 LPGMQIFSFGFPVS
+557 LPGMQILSFGFPVS

-585 GSKKTLQGHT
+585 GSKKMLQGHT

-610 PVLCWVKGQL
+610 PILCWVEGQL

-628 KHFKKILTLN
+628 KHVKKILTPN

-660 LSEAAKFYFGPAGN
+660 LSEAAKFYFGPAGD
-674 LPPLGKTAV
+674 LPHLGKTTV

-696 HSQFNLSN
+696 RSQFNLSN
-704 ALPGDQLIDFV
+704 ALPGDQVIDFV
-715 KMSVEK
+715 KMSIEK
-721 YEGDCKDE
+721 YQGDCKDE
-729 LAKVVE
+729 LVKVVE
-735 KFCTPKAW
+735 KFCTP
-743 PFA
+743 

>member
-1 MNGYDVLGQEG
+1 MNGCDVLGQEG

-32 YDYNSTVERL
+32 YDYSSTIERL

-48 KCPDRRIIKRLR
+48 KYPDGLNAPYRRI
-60 LKSITE
+60 LKQPETSNTE
-66 QALMDES
+66 HVLMDES
-73 IIEKMLLPS
+73 IIEKILLPS
-82 LRDNYGIIDIFESL
+82 FRDNYGIIDIYESL

-107 YPAVKGTDSDKRKNL
+107 YHAGKQTDSDKWKNW
-122 IDKRREDVE
+122 IDKQREDVE

-140 PDQPQRYSWL
+140 RDERHRYSWL

-160 AGSFAGD
+160 AGNFAGD
-167 ASLLERKTAAY
+167 ASLLERKTADY
-178 IHEITDPYD
+178 ICKIRDPYE
-187 RRKEEMPT
+187 RRKKEMST
-195 PDTYSIS
+195 PDTCSIS

-228 KVSEEVKKQRDD
+228 QVSEEVKKQRDD
-240 VQTEYQ
+240 VDTEYQ

-251 SSTSSAIQKHCNYSL
+251 SFTSTSIQKHRKYSQE
-266 KEAIHRVESCYCSSS
+266 EAFHRVENCYCSSCAMKY
-281 VEHLHA
+281 VDA
-287 FKAFYTLN
+287 FRRLFNQTISLC
-295 LEVSMH
+295 H
-301 DQKAFDIFFICRSL
+301 QKAFDIFFICRSL

-326 NDQYEPKLVS
+326 NRWERKLVS
-336 NLVVFEKYPG
+336 NLVLFEKYPS

-368 YMEDKLDKQRYTRSE
+368 YREDKLNKQRYTLSE
-383 AERRVRDCFV
+383 AERRVRDCFA
-393 GSLVCD
+393 GSFVCD
-399 YTNIFPRKAADKGT
+399 YTNIFPSKATDEGT
-413 LRIDQTYNIFD
+413 LRINQTYDIFD
-424 IQNAIKYFDSKKLVD
+424 IQKAIQYFDSKKLVD
-439 RYPEEE
+439 KYPEEE
-445 GPEADKMRKLVD
+445 GLGADEKKKVD
-457 EERAAIKKEYDEAT
+457 EERARIKQEYDEAT
-471 AIVEI
+471 AFVEV

-485 DHFVITN
+485 DHFIITN
-492 KHVIESALNGDSN
+492 KHVIELALNDESHI
-505 NTQILISSA
+505 TQVLISNT
-514 ALGEDEL
+514 ALGDVRL
-521 PCEIAHHDAGKDL
+521 PCEVAHYDAGKDL
-534 ALLHC
+534 ALLYC
-539 PGLKI
+539 PDLKI
-544 NPIQPLQLSNQPL
+544 NQTQPLQFSDQPL
-557 LPGMQIFSFGFPVS
+557 LPGMQILSFGFPVS

-585 GSKKTLQGHT
+585 GSKRMLQGHT

-610 PVLCWVKGQL
+610 PVLCWVEGQL

-628 KHFKKILTLN
+628 KHFKNILTLN

-660 LSEAAKFYFGPAGN
+660 LSEAAKFYFGPAGD
-674 LPPLGKTAV
+674 LPHLGKTTV

-696 HSQFNLSN
+696 RSQFNLSN
-704 ALPGDQLIDFV
+704 ALPGDQVIDFV
-715 KMSVEK
+715 KMSIEK
-721 YEGDCKDE
+721 YQGDCKDE
-729 LAKVVE
+729 LVKVVE
-735 KFCTPKAW
+735 KFCTP
-743 PFA
+743 

>member
-1 MNGYDVLGQEG
+1 MNGCDVLGQEG

-32 YDYNSTVERL
+32 YDYNSTIKRL
-42 EKCFAG
+42 EECFAG
-48 KCPDRRIIKRLR
+48 KYPDGLHAVGRII
-60 LKSITE
+60 LKQEASNIE

-73 IIEKMLLPS
+73 IIEKILLPS
-82 LRDNYGIIDIFESL
+82 LRDNYGIIDIYESL

-107 YPAVKGTDSDKRKNL
+107 YPAVKGTDSDKRKNS

-140 PDQPQRYSWL
+140 PDERHRYSWL

-167 ASLLERKTAAY
+167 ASLLERKTTASY
-178 IHEITDPYD
+178 RYPIPHPPEPYE
-187 RRKEEMPT
+187 RRKKEMST

-228 KVSEEVKKQRDD
+228 QVSEEVKKQRDD
-240 VQTEYQ
+240 VDTEYQ

-251 SSTSSAIQKHCNYSL
+251 SSTSTSIQMHRKYSRE
-266 KEAIHRVESCYCSSS
+266 EAFHRVESCYCSSCAKH
-281 VEHLHA
+281 VDA
-287 FKAFYTLN
+287 FRRLFNITI
-295 LEVSMH
+295 SMRH
-301 DQKAFDIFFICRSL
+301 QKAFDIFFICRSL

-326 NDQYEPKLVS
+326 DYGRELKLVS
-336 NLVVFEKYPG
+336 NLVLFEKYPS

-368 YMEDKLDKQRYTRSE
+368 YMEGKLNKQRYTRSE
-383 AERRVRDCFV
+383 AERRVRDCFA
-393 GSLVCD
+393 GSFVCD
-399 YTNIFPRKAADKGT
+399 YTNIFPSKAADKGT
-413 LRIDQTYNIFD
+413 LRIDQTYDIFE
-424 IQNAIKYFDSKKLVD
+424 IQKAIQYFDSKKLVD
-439 RYPEEE
+439 KYSEEE
-445 GPEADKMRKLVD
+445 WPGADEKKKVD
-457 EERAAIKKEYDEAT
+457 EERACIKQEYDEAT
-471 AIVEI
+471 AFVEV

-485 DHFVITN
+485 DHFIITN
-492 KHVIESALNGDSN
+492 KHVIELALNDESHI
-505 NTQILISSA
+505 TQILISKA
-514 ALGEDEL
+514 ALGDVGL
-521 PCEIAHHDAGKDL
+521 PCEVAHYDAGKDL
-534 ALLHC
+534 ALLYC
-539 PGLKI
+539 PDLKI
-544 NPIQPLQLSNQPL
+544 NQTQPLQLSDQPL
-557 LPGMQIFSFGFPVS
+557 LPGMQILSFGFPVS

-585 GSKKTLQGHT
+585 GSKKMLQGHT

-610 PVLCWVKGQL
+610 PILCWVEGQL

-628 KHFKKILTLN
+628 KHVKKILTLN

-643 EQIRKMLQTCVI
+643 EQIRKMFQTCVI

-660 LSEAAKFYFGPAGN
+660 LSEGAKFYFVPAGD
-674 LPPLGKTAV
+674 LPRLGKTAV

-696 HSQFNLSN
+696 HPQFNLSN
-704 ALPGDQLIDFV
+704 ALPGDQVIDFV
-715 KMSVEK
+715 KISIEK
-721 YEGDCKDE
+721 YQGDCKDE
-729 LAKVVE
+729 LVKVVE
-735 KFCTPKAW
+735 KFCTP
-743 PFA
+743 

>member
-1 MNGYDVLGQEG
+1 MNGCDVLGQEG

-32 YDYNSTVERL
+32 YDYTSTIERL

-48 KCPDRRIIKRLR
+48 KYPNGLNALYTRI
-60 LKSITE
+60 LKQPETSNTE
-66 QALMDES
+66 HALMDES
-73 IIEKMLLPS
+73 IIEKILLPS
-82 LRDNYGIIDIFESL
+82 FRDNYGIIDIYESL

-107 YPAVKGTDSDKRKNL
+107 YPAGKQTDSDKWKNW

-140 PDQPQRYSWL
+140 PDERHRYSWL

-160 AGSFAGD
+160 AGNFAGD
-167 ASLLERKTAAY
+167 ASLLERKTADY
-178 IHEITDPYD
+178 ICKIRDPYE
-187 RRKEEMPT
+187 RRKKEMSI
-195 PDTYSIS
+195 PDTCSIS

-228 KVSEEVKKQRDD
+228 QVSEEVKKQRDD
-240 VQTEYQ
+240 VDTEYQ

-251 SSTSSAIQKHCNYSL
+251 SFTSTSIQKHRKYSQE
-266 KEAIHRVESCYCSSS
+266 EAFHRVESCYCSSCAKY
-281 VEHLHA
+281 VGA
-287 FKAFYTLN
+287 FRRLFNATISLC
-295 LEVSMH
+295 H
-301 DQKAFDIFFICRSL
+301 QKAFDIFFICRSL

-326 NDQYEPKLVS
+326 NRWEPKLVS
-336 NLVVFEKYPG
+336 NLVLFEKYPS

-368 YMEDKLDKQRYTRSE
+368 YREDKLNKQRYTLSE
-383 AERRVRDCFV
+383 AERRVRDCFA
-393 GSLVCD
+393 GSFVCD
-399 YTNIFPRKAADKGT
+399 YTNIFPSKATDEGT

-424 IQNAIKYFDSKKLVD
+424 IQKAIQYFDSKKLVD
-439 RYPEEE
+439 KYPEEE
-445 GPEADKMRKLVD
+445 GPGADEKKKVD
-457 EERAAIKKEYDEAT
+457 EERACIKQEYDEAT
-471 AIVEI
+471 AFVEV

-485 DHFVITN
+485 DHFIITN
-492 KHVIESALNGDSN
+492 KHVIELAHNDESHI
-505 NTQILISSA
+505 TQILISKA
-514 ALGEDEL
+514 ALGDVGL
-521 PCEIAHHDAGKDL
+521 PCEVAHYDAGKDL
-534 ALLHC
+534 ALLYC
-539 PGLKI
+539 PDLKI
-544 NPIQPLQLSNQPL
+544 NQTQPLQLSDQPL
-557 LPGMQIFSFGFPVS
+557 LPGMQILSFGFPVS

-585 GSKKTLQGHT
+585 GSKKMLQGHT

-610 PVLCWVKGQL
+610 PILCWVEGQL

-628 KHFKKILTLN
+628 KHVKKILTPN

-660 LSEAAKFYFGPAGN
+660 LSEAAKFYFVPAGD
-674 LPPLGKTAV
+674 LPRLGKTAV

-704 ALPGDQLIDFV
+704 ALPGDQVIDFV
-715 KMSVEK
+715 KMSIEK
-721 YEGDCKDE
+721 YQGDCKDE
-729 LAKVVE
+729 LVKVVE
-735 KFCTPKAW
+735 KFCTP
-743 PFA
+743 